1 MTMSKEELTADEQ
14 SALEAM
20 QSGTPAEEPEQAAEP
35 EQEAEPEKVE
45 TAEPEQDGE
54 PKDAEFKSSRS
65 EDKPPEGYVPH
76 GALHAERSKRK
87 ELEQRLAAL
96 EGKMDAPKDEEQ
108 PPQWVDPLVDP
119 EGFRKYDEYR
129 TRQLS
134 EKIERQEQERQQQW
148 QQQQRFEKAARLEAE
163 FAQKTPDY
171 QEAVQHLHQRRVT
184 DLRAQGM
191 SDAEVAAQIRQDANA
206 VFDAAEQLGWNP
218 AELLYQNAVR
228 AGYTRKQAE
237 AAASDADK
245 IVALDA
251 AQKATKG
258 IGAAGGADQ
267 AGGLTAEKIAD
278 MSEDELRAVDPKEIA
293 RVLGG

>member
-1 MTMSKEELTADEQ
+1 MSKEELTADEQ
-14 SALEAM
+14 SALVAM
-20 QSGTPAEEPEQAAEP
+20 QNEPPAEDAEQPAEPEQAE
-35 EQEAEPEKVE
+35 
-45 TAEPEQDGE
+45 E
-54 PKDAEFKSSRS
+54 PKDAEFKSSRG

-87 ELEQRLAAL
+87 ELEQRLAEL
-96 EGKMDAPKDEEQ
+96 ESKLEAPKDEEQ

-129 TRQLS
+129 TQQLS

-148 QQQQRFEKAARLEAE
+148 QQQQRFEEAARLEAE
-163 FAQKTPDY
+163 FAQQTPDY
-171 QEAVQHLHQRRVT
+171 QEAVQHLHQRRVS
-184 DLRAQGM
+184 DLRAQGL
-191 SDAEVAAQIRQDANA
+191 SDAEVAAQVRQDANA
-206 VFDAAEQLGWNP
+206 VFDAAKQLGWNP
-218 AELLYQNAVR
+218 AELLYQNAMR

-267 AGGLTAEKIAD
+267 AGGLTAEKIAE
-278 MSEDELRAVDPKEIA
+278 MTEDELKAVDPKEIA